1 MCVGVGAGVVGVEGD
16 RGWCVEGV
24 EWVWSGLRGGGGW
37 CGYGVERVWSDLR
50 GWGARVGVC
59 RGWSGCGRG

>member
-24 EWVWSGLRGGGGW
+24 EWVWSGLRGGGGGGGGGGW
-37 CGYGVERVWSDLR
+37 CGYGVERVCSGLR
-50 GWGARVGVC
+50 
-59 RGWSGCGRG
+59 